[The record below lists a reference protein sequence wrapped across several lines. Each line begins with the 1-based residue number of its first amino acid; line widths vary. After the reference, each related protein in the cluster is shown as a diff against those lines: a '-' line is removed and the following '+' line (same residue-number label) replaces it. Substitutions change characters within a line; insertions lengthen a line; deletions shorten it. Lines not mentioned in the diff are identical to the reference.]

1 MEKALRL
8 QRIQDF
14 ARQRMA
20 FDPTGHDYWH
30 ADRVAKLAKNLYT
43 ADHGSENT
51 EALMIIEAAAYLH
64 DTIDD
69 KVVSDII
76 FSQMEVE
83 RLLDELAFPPA
94 SRENI
99 LFTIQHMSYSKNLTT
114 QYELSIEGQYVQDAD
129 RIDALGAIGIARTF
143 AYGGH
148 ANNEIY
154 NPTIPVIDA
163 KHKEE
168 YRNHPSTS
176 INHFFE
182 KLLKLEHL
190 MNTEAGK
197 SIANE
202 RTNFMRQFLDQ
213 FMNEWHENNYPFCL
227 EVL

>member
-1 MEKALRL
+1 MEMATRL
-8 QRIQDF
+8 KKIQDF
-14 ARQRMA
+14 ARERMA

-30 ADRVAKLAKNLYT
+30 ADRVAKLAQKLYV
-43 ADHGSENT
+43 ADYGASND
-51 EALMIIEAAAYLH
+51 EALMVIEAAAYLH

-69 KVVSDII
+69 KLVSDII

-83 RLLDELAFPPA
+83 KLLDELDFSSA

-163 KHKEE
+163 KNKED
-168 YRNHPSTS
+168 YRNHPSTA
-176 INHFFE
+176 INHFHE
-182 KLLKLEHL
+182 KLLKLEHS
-190 MNTEAGK
+190 MNTESGK
-197 SIANE
+197 VIAHE
-202 RTNFMRQFLDQ
+202 RTNYMRQFLNQ
-213 FMNEWHENNYPFCL
+213 FMNEWAVND
-227 EVL
+227 

>member
-1 MEKALRL
+1 MEMATRL
-8 QRIQDF
+8 KKIQDF
-14 ARQRMA
+14 ARERMA

-30 ADRVAKLAKNLYT
+30 ADRVAKLAQKLYV
-43 ADHGSENT
+43 ADYGASNV
-51 EALMIIEAAAYLH
+51 EALMVIEAAAYLH

-69 KVVSDII
+69 KLVSDII

-83 RLLDELAFPPA
+83 KLLDELDFSSA

-163 KHKEE
+163 KNKED
-168 YRNHPSTS
+168 YRNHPSTA
-176 INHFFE
+176 INHFHE
-182 KLLKLEHL
+182 KLLKLEHS
-190 MNTEAGK
+190 MNTESGK
-197 SIANE
+197 VIAHE
-202 RTNFMRQFLDQ
+202 RTNYMRQFLDQ
-213 FMNEWHENNYPFCL
+213 FMNEWAVND
-227 EVL
+227 

>member
-1 MEKALRL
+1 MEMATRL
-8 QRIQDF
+8 KKIQDF
-14 ARQRMA
+14 ARERMA

-30 ADRVAKLAKNLYT
+30 ADRVAKLAQKLYV
-43 ADHGSENT
+43 ADYGTSNT
-51 EALMIIEAAAYLH
+51 EALMVIEAAAYLH

-69 KVVSDII
+69 KLVSDII

-83 RLLDELAFPPA
+83 KLLDELDFSLA

-163 KHKEE
+163 KNKED
-168 YRNHPSTS
+168 YRNHPSTA
-176 INHFFE
+176 INHFHE
-182 KLLKLEHL
+182 KLLKLEHS
-190 MNTEAGK
+190 MNTESGK
-197 SIANE
+197 TIAHE
-202 RTNFMRQFLDQ
+202 RTNYMRRFLDQ
-213 FMNEWHENNYPFCL
+213 FMNEWAVND
-227 EVL
+227 